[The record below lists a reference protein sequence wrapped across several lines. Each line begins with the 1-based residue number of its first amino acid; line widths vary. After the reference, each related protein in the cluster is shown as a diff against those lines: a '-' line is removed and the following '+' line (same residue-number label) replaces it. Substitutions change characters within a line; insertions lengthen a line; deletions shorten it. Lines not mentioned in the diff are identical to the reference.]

1 MEPNEFSKN
10 YLLIAGPHNRVIPPI
25 IGLDPPDI
33 KNQIAVGMAVSA
45 HIVNWTLIIF
55 HVISKHYH
63 VTVVVILLGVE
74 LMLTWLQVYPSVLGD
89 DNPRLY
95 IYATVST

>member
-1 MEPNEFSKN
+1 MLQIAAAYGVYGPYHGASASLPIWKVQVEPNEFSKN

-45 HIVNWTLIIF
+45 HIVNWTLIF
-55 HVISKHYH
+55 HVIS
-63 VTVVVILLGVE
+63 
-74 LMLTWLQVYPSVLGD
+74 
-89 DNPRLY
+89 
-95 IYATVST
+95 